1 MPYRSL
7 LISVLIFFSPT
18 FVFAVDLNQTKE
30 SSAPVELEADQL
42 SYDRENG
49 IYHASGDV
57 RLLQGDLEV
66 RGPSL
71 QWNQKSGDINADDG
85 IRLIS
90 PDEELSGSRASY
102 NIINGT
108 GTIDQGTI
116 YLREENL
123 HIKGDRIERLG
134 ERKFHVE
141 GGTFTTC
148 DGDVPSWKFGAS
160 QIDVTMGGYARARN
174 MVFYLK
180 DIPSLYFP
188 YMIYPAKT
196 ERESGLLIPGIGY
209 SDKRGFQYNAAY
221 YQVLGIN
228 QDATFFLDY
237 LSKMGIG
244 KGLEYRYVF
253 GNENAGEARLY
264 HIDVD
269 EVDDVVVDEERY
281 AIEWQHSG
289 WLPGGV
295 RVSADIEYV
304 NDDDYFDDFGDVAE
318 EYNKDSVE
326 SVFSLTK
333 NWGKASLVG
342 EMKYTKDL
350 ETEDDTTLQRLPRVT
365 FDIVRTR
372 LADSIFSYT
381 LDSEYTHFWRQ
392 EGLTGERLMVK
403 PTLAADIQILN
414 AISVTPEIAYRERF
428 YWGLSD
434 GSDDDNEGLPEF
446 STKIHTRLQKIYNGG
461 FWGIS
466 KLRHTL
472 EPEVTYRF
480 IPEKDQT
487 HLASFDSYD
496 RIAEK
501 NQVETAL
508 IQKLTA
514 RFDLIDQAPVYRD
527 LLYLRLS
534 QIYNLTSE
542 ASGKRYEEIRA
553 EMILKPIE
561 GLTLDADTF
570 FDVDQG
576 EWSDISVDLDIGE
589 KDGNQLSVDYR
600 YDRDDD
606 TKYGSINLSVD
617 FLKPVYLN
625 YQQRYDFIDDNELEQ
640 IVGIEYRQDC
650 WSALLTFSE
659 RDDGGVK
666 DRSMMLS
673 FTMRGIGSV
682 GGVSGSLGGI

>member
-18 FVFAVDLNQTKE
+18 FVFAVDLSQTKE
-30 SSAPVELEADQL
+30 SSTPVELEADQL

-71 QWNQKSGDINADDG
+71 QWNQKSGDISADNG

-102 NIINGT
+102 NIIKGT

-134 ERKFHVE
+134 ESQFHVE

-304 NDDDYFDDFGDVAE
+304 NDDDYFDDFGGVAE

-333 NWGKASLVG
+333 SWGKSSLVG

-365 FDIVRTR
+365 FDIARTR
-372 LADSIFSYT
+372 LADSIFSYSF
-381 LDSEYTHFWRQ
+381 DSEYTHFWRQ

-403 PTLAADIQILN
+403 PTLAADIQLSN

-434 GSDDDNEGLPEF
+434 DRDDDNNGLPEF

-466 KLRHTL
+466 KLKHTL
-472 EPEVTYRF
+472 EPEVTYRY
-480 IPEKDQT
+480 IPEKDQA

-501 NQVETAL
+501 NQVESAL
-508 IQKLTA
+508 LQKLTA
-514 RFDLIDQAPVYRD
+514 RFDLVDQVPVYRD

-542 ASGKRYEEIRA
+542 ASGKRYEKIRA
-553 EMILKPIE
+553 EMILRPIE
-561 GLTLDADTF
+561 GLTLDVDTI

-576 EWSDISVDLDIGE
+576 EWSDIAVDLDIGE

-625 YQQRYDFIDDNELEQ
+625 YQQRYDFVDDNDLEQ

-659 RDDGGVK
+659 RDDDGVK

-673 FTMRGIGSV
+673 FTMRGIGSI

>member
-1 MPYRSL
+1 MRYRSL
-7 LISVLIFFSPT
+7 LISLLMFLSPSL
-18 FVFAVDLNQTKE
+18 VFAVDLNQTKDT
-30 SSAPVELEADQL
+30 SVPVELEADQL
-42 SYDRENG
+42 TYDREKG

-57 RLLQGDLEV
+57 RLTQGDLEV

-71 QWNQKSGDINADDG
+71 QWNQQSGDINAADG

-90 PDEELSGSRASY
+90 PDEELSGSRATY
-102 NIINGT
+102 NIIKGT
-108 GTIDQGTI
+108 GIIDQGTI

-123 HIKGDRIERLG
+123 HIKGERIERLG
-134 ERKFHVE
+134 ESEFHVE

-160 QIDVTMGGYARARN
+160 QMDVTLGGYARARN

-188 YMIYPAKT
+188 YMVYPAKT
-196 ERESGLLIPGIGY
+196 ERESGLLIPGAGY

-228 QDATFFLDY
+228 QDATLFVDY
-237 LSKMGIG
+237 LSKMGVG
-244 KGLEYRYVF
+244 KGLEYRYIF
-253 GNENAGEARLY
+253 GQNTAGEARLY
-264 HIDVD
+264 HMKVD
-269 EVDDVVVDEERY
+269 EVDNVIINEDRY
-281 AIEWQHSG
+281 ALEWEHSG
-289 WLPGGV
+289 TLPGDIRMV
-295 RVSADIEYV
+295 ADIEYV
-304 NDDDYFDDFGDVAE
+304 NNRDYFKDFGDVAGN
-318 EYNKDSVE
+318 YNKDSVE

-333 NWGKASLVG
+333 NWGKISLVG

-350 ETEDDTTLQRLPRVT
+350 ETDDDTTLQMLPRVT
-365 FDIVRTR
+365 LDVARTR
-372 LADSIFSYT
+372 LGDSIFSYT
-381 LDSEYTHFWRQ
+381 FDSEYTHFWRQ

-403 PTLAADIQILN
+403 PTLAADFQLWN
-414 AISVTPEIAYRERF
+414 VISMTPEVAYRERF

-434 GSDDDNEGLPEF
+434 DSDDDNEGLPEF

-466 KLRHTL
+466 KFKHTL
-472 EPEVTYRF
+472 EPEVVYRF
-480 IPEKDQT
+480 IPEEDQA
-487 HLASFDSYD
+487 HLPSFDSND
-496 RIAEK
+496 RIEEE
-501 NQVETAL
+501 NEIEYAL
-508 IQKLTA
+508 VQKLTA
-514 RFDLIDQAPVYRD
+514 RFDLLDQAPVYRD

-534 QIYNLTSE
+534 QTYNLTSE
-542 ASGKRYEEIRA
+542 ATGKRYEEIRA
-553 EMILKPIE
+553 EMILKPME
-561 GLTLDADTF
+561 GLTLDTDTT

-576 EWSDISVDLDIGE
+576 EWSDISVDLDVGE

-600 YDRDDD
+600 YDRDAD
-606 TKYGSINLSVD
+606 TKYGAINLSVD

-640 IVGIEYRQDC
+640 IVAIEYRQQC
-650 WSALLTFSE
+650 WSAMLSFSE
-659 RDDGGVK
+659 RDDDGVR
-666 DRSMMLS
+666 DRSMMLT